1 LHLAASLSLSFQVN
15 KNELNLSEI
24 YHQFL
29 EGLFN
34 TGWVEGVA
42 VVTGIGSVWFSKK
55 EHILV
60 YPIGL
65 INTVL
70 YVFISAKAELYGEAA
85 VNIYYTTMSIY
96 GWFLWARKDEINHP
110 ALHISRSDSKWL
122 KRQLI
127 FFLSFLISIYLS
139 LHFLK
144 NYFAERAI
152 PWADAIASS
161 SAFTAMW
168 LMTKKKVES
177 WWWWI
182 LTNIFSVPLYF
193 VKGFVFTS
201 VYYIVLLG
209 LAIMGLISWRQKAK
223 QAI

>member
-1 LHLAASLSLSFQVN
+1 M
-15 KNELNLSEI
+15 NLSEI
-24 YHQFL
+24 YQQFL

-34 TGWVEGVA
+34 TGWVEGIA

-55 EHILV
+55 ENVLV

-65 INTVL
+65 INTIL

-85 VNIYYTTMSIY
+85 VNVYYTVMSIY
-96 GWFLWARKDEINHP
+96 GWFLWARKDETNRP

-127 FFLSFLISIYLS
+127 FFFSFLISIYLS

-144 NYFAERAI
+144 KYFADGAI
-152 PWADAIASS
+152 PWADAIASAA
-161 SAFTAMW
+161 AFTAMW

-209 LAIMGLISWRQKAK
+209 LAIMGLMSWRQKEK
-223 QAI
+223 QAVRTVNQST